1 MNHGSWLVHR
11 LLNRL
16 PLEEPVEEEPME
28 EEEPIEK
35 EPTDIEEVSLAG
47 VFKDTTMGQ
56 SVTSA
61 DGTTLA
67 KIEVASTDPN
77 DFSIRWRLRIPSD
90 IWESLD
96 VICDGKAVE
105 LTTAPLSDNR
115 YKISKTVR
123 GYTPSVVD
131 EEEILELR
139 TFPRT
144 KHFLLW
150 VDSLTPEAVEAYRQ
164 IYFDRWCFD
173 TASHKDRMYFE
184 LLDEELKS
192 KG

>member
-1 MNHGSWLVHR
+1 MSIKWIDDF
-11 LLNRL
+11 LNGRQPEDVPL
-16 PLEEPVEEEPME
+16 PEEEPTGVE
-28 EEEPIEK
+28 EI
-35 EPTDIEEVSLAG
+35 SLAE
-47 VFKDTTMGQ
+47 VFDGAKLGQ
-56 SVTSA
+56 TVDSA

-67 KIEVASTDPN
+67 KVELASTDPT

-90 IWESLD
+90 IWKSLD

-139 TFPRT
+139 TFPKT

-150 VDSLTPEAVEAYRQ
+150 VDSLTPESVEAYRQ

-184 LLDEELKS
+184 LLDEEFQS
-192 KG
+192 KE